1 MKESIDY
8 HLIGNRIRE
17 KRELLH
23 ITQQKMADDLTISK
37 YYISKIEN
45 GKVKATLDTLAE
57 IANYLDITVSEL
69 ISGISPLDNDYHVSE
84 YMEVYQAA
92 SSKERQMILDISKTI
107 NGKK

>member
-17 KRELLH
+17 KREVLH
-23 ITQQKMADDLTISK
+23 ITQQRMADDLTISK

-69 ISGISPLDNDYHVSE
+69 ISGISPLDNQRTCYE
-84 YMEVYQAA
+84 G
-92 SSKERQMILDISKTI
+92 IFPC
-107 NGKK
+107 

>member
-1 MKESIDY
+1 M
-8 HLIGNRIRE
+8 LFR
-17 KRELLH
+17 
-23 ITQQKMADDLTISK
+23 SK

-92 SSKERQMILDISKTI
+92 SSKERQMILDIAKTI
-107 NGKK
+107 TGKK